1 MHSFRIAAVA
11 GLMTFAAALPA
22 SAAVLQFG
30 GTLVPEAPG
39 ATGTGNITVTFDDV
53 ANTMRVQTT
62 FSGLS
67 GITTVAHIHCCTLV
81 PGTGTVG
88 VATSVP
94 TFPGFPINVSA
105 GSYDRTF
112 DMTLASSYRPA
123 FVTANGGT
131 PDTAF
136 DALIAGSIAGAA
148 YLNVHSDKFPSGEIR
163 AFLTPIPVPAS
174 ALLFGA
180 GLLGMAG
187 ALRRRQAR

>member
-1 MHSFRIAAVA
+1 MHMFRTIAVA
-11 GLMTFAAALPA
+11 GLLSFTAALPA

-30 GTLVPEAPG
+30 GTLVPEVSG
-39 ATGTGNITVTFDDV
+39 ATGTGSILVTFDEV
-53 ANTMRVQTT
+53 AKKMRVQTI

-67 GITTVAHIHCCTLV
+67 GVTTVAHIHCCTLV
-81 PGTGTVG
+81 PGTGTAG

-94 TFPGFPINVSA
+94 TFPGFPAGVSA
-105 GSYDRTF
+105 GSYDSTF
-112 DMTLASSYRPA
+112 DMTLAGSYRPA
-123 FVTANGGT
+123 FVAANGGT
-131 PDTAF
+131 PDSAF
-136 DALIAGSIAGAA
+136 EALIAGSFAGTS

-187 ALRRRQAR
+187 ALRRRRAH